1 MYLQSGITGSARIGT
16 PSDIADIMQEWFEA
30 AACDGFN
37 VTPATLP
44 GGGEDFVE
52 LVVPELQRRGLFRT
66 EYEGRTLRENLGLPS
81 VTNRYSRRRQ
91 AAE

>member
-1 MYLQSGITGSARIGT
+1 MPARKRRLGMST
-16 PSDIADIMQEWFEA
+16 PADIADVMQEWFEG

-44 GGGEDFVE
+44 GGGEDFVDM
-52 LVVPELQRRGLFRT
+52 VVPELQRRGLFRT
-66 EYEGRTLRENLGLPS
+66 EYEGRTLRENLGLRP
-81 VTNRYSRRRQ
+81 VTDRYSRQRP